1 MLLKLK
7 IDQDLKK
14 YTDLNEDNESLHIIK
29 STTAVD
35 NYRLRVCL
43 QHHSDCLVHKHDL
56 AVLSRADYAGN
67 AKRISTDT

>member
-43 QHHSDCLVHKHDL
+43 
-56 AVLSRADYAGN
+56 
-67 AKRISTDT
+67 